1 MLIHCASTY
10 AIHLEL
16 TGDLGVNSFI
26 QAFRRFSSRRGL
38 PLILIS
44 DNAKTSKASSKEIVK
59 IGKSQEVHVKIVKSQ
74 EVQRYLSNKRVT
86 WKFREGPMVG
96 RLLGETDPKREKI
109 HQENNKKDVFKL
121 R

>member
-59 IGKSQEVHVKIVKSQ
+59 IVKSQEVHVKIVKSQ
-74 EVQRYLSNKRVT
+74 EVHV
-86 WKFREGPMVG
+86 
-96 RLLGETDPKREKI
+96 KI
-109 HQENNKKDVFKL
+109 VKSQEVHVKIVKSQEVHVKIVKSQEVHVKIVKSQEVHVKIVK
-121 R
+121 